1 MVQDDVCANDNESL
15 PEKNNRRKS
24 ELSENI
30 KHLEC
35 IFATNAKET
44 LTTTTTTTT
53 SISKDELE
61 STKETDNQSH
71 EDVLDLE
78 EILNIEHPL
87 EKNEEVG
94 IEDKTDFV
102 KDEKAEDVPAEKCET
117 ESQNGSDKVKEGD
130 EQSNKTS
137 GDQIDHITG
146 NINHIHRFDLFL
158 NYSSRR

>member
-1 MVQDDVCANDNESL
+1 MEQDDVSANANDGP
-15 PEKNNRRKS
+15 PEKDDRRKS

-35 IFATNAKET
+35 IFATNGKGT
-44 LTTTTTTTT
+44 PTTTTTT
-53 SISKDELE
+53 SISKDELD

-87 EKNEEVG
+87 EKNEEEG